1 MPTDRIIFWTLAS
14 AGAVVAGWWLA
25 VRPTPRLRDLATPV
39 SFLTIIVAIL
49 LSLLVFTGQDLT
61 AFGTDAYQLA
71 FGR

>member
-25 VRPTPRLRDLATPV
+25 VRPAATLRDIATPV

-49 LSLLVFTGQDLT
+49 LCLLVFTGQDLNGLG
-61 AFGTDAYQLA
+61 ADAYQLA